1 VYGLTPP
8 FLSTKGLFV
17 RLISPLI
24 VVGILML
31 LSAHPPLYLPSPL
44 SRQFTPQKLLAPPH
58 AVVCLYGFTHKT
70 MCAVISLH
78 SFVALCSFSV
88 FLSLWWRMKSI
99 DAIHVSASF
108 VSRVPLYL
116 HLSPFFHLLSSSIL
130 ISFSFRFLLFVC
142 ALFVMVMH
150 LFSLG
155 LMC

>member
-1 VYGLTPP
+1 MRSRLCIVSPP

-44 SRQFTPQKLLAPPH
+44 SRQFTPQRLLAPPH

-88 FLSLWWRMKSI
+88 FLSLSLWWRIKSI
-99 DAIHVSASF
+99 EAIHVSASF
-108 VSRVPLYL
+108 VSRVPLCL
-116 HLSPFFHLLSSSIL
+116 HLPPFFHLLSSSIL
-130 ISFSFRFLLFVC
+130 ISFSFRFLLFV
-142 ALFVMVMH
+142 L
-150 LFSLG
+150 SL
-155 LMC
+155 LW